1 MWDRPPTADDRGTR
15 RQPASRAEGDGV
27 AVDETKLN
35 DFLGQFVQDLGAT
48 VQAGMVVLGHRLG
61 LYRAMAGAG
70 PLGTAERY
78 VAEWLAAQAAA
89 GYVAYDPASGRFRL
103 PEEQAFALA
112 DPAGLAYLPGAF
124 QLALAS
130 LKAEPRIAEAFRTG
144 AGIGW
149 HEQDP
154 EVEIGRAS
162 CRERV

>member
-1 MWDRPPTADDRGTR
+1 M
-15 RQPASRAEGDGV
+15 

-35 DFLGQFVQDLGAT
+35 AFLGQFVQDLGAT

-70 PLGTAERY
+70 PLSPAELAERTGTAERY
-78 VAEWLAAQAAA
+78 VQEWLAAQASA
-89 GYVAYDPASGRFRL
+89 GYLAYDPASGRFSL

-130 LKAEPRIAEAFRTG
+130 LKAEPRLAEAFRTG
-144 AGIGW
+144 AGGRLARAGRRGLRRLRDVLRPRLPG
-149 HEQDP
+149 QPGPVLDP
-154 EVEIGRAS
+154 GP
-162 CRERV
+162 